1 MKKTV
6 LIVDD
11 SEFVRNYH
19 AYILQQASFDVI
31 TAMDGSDG
39 LEKLYTH
46 ACDLILTDINMAR
59 MDGYEFIRRV
69 RSEPKYQELPIVI
82 VSTESQ
88 SMDKMK
94 GFQAGANL
102 YLVKPC
108 SPAMMVEN
116 LRMVMGP
123 APNVT

>member
-1 MKKTV
+1 
-6 LIVDD
+6 
-11 SEFVRNYH
+11 
-19 AYILQQASFDVI
+19 
-31 TAMDGSDG
+31 
-39 LEKLYTH
+39 
-46 ACDLILTDINMAR
+46 
-59 MDGYEFIRRV
+59 
-69 RSEPKYQELPIVI
+69 VI

>member
-19 AYILQQASFDVI
+19 AYILQQAGFDVV
-31 TAMDGSDG
+31 TAVDGSDG
-39 LEKLYTH
+39 LEKLYAH
-46 ACDLILTDINMAR
+46 ACDLILTDVNMAH
-59 MDGYEFIRRV
+59 MDGYEFIRRA
-69 RSEPKYQELPIVI
+69 RAEPKYQDLPIVI
-82 VSTESQ
+82 VTTESEGR
-88 SMDKMK
+88 DKQK

-108 SPAMMVEN
+108 SPERMVEN
-116 LRMVMGP
+116 LRMMLP
-123 APNVT
+123 ADGDAA

>member
-69 RSEPKYQELPIVI
+69 RSEPKY
-82 VSTESQ
+82 
-88 SMDKMK
+88 
-94 GFQAGANL
+94 
-102 YLVKPC
+102 
-108 SPAMMVEN
+108 
-116 LRMVMGP
+116 
-123 APNVT
+123 